1 MQVILL
7 ERIGNLGNIGDT
19 VEVRNGYA
27 RNYLLPQGKVL
38 RATDE
43 NLRRFN
49 EQRDEILAVNASR
62 RQSAE
67 ATADGLQDLSIVI
80 IRQASERGVL
90 YGSVNARDIA
100 EEVSLRAGKV
110 DRQMVQSEGAIK
122 MLGIHVVDIAPHP
135 EIVVPV
141 TINVARTEDEAVLQA
156 ERYARGEDVLALDA
170 DDADDAGD
178 DGDLE
183 ELFGDPTQFRP
194 RVYDENVDQDEADA
208 DETDPVDRL
217 LDGEA
222 APISAESHAAPE
234 EPTGDEA

>member
-7 ERIGNLGNIGDT
+7 ERIGNLGTIGDT

-38 RATDE
+38 RATEE

-49 EQRDEILAVNASR
+49 EQRGEILATNAAR
-62 RQSAE
+62 RQGAE
-67 ATADGLQDLSIVI
+67 ATADGLRDLSIVV

-90 YGSVNARDIA
+90 YGSVSARDIA
-100 EEVSLRAGKV
+100 EEVSRRAGKV
-110 DRQMVQSEGAIK
+110 DRQMIQSEGAIK

-156 ERYARGEDVLALDA
+156 QRHARGEDVLALDTDEAA
-170 DDADDAGD
+170 DE
-178 DGDLE
+178 GDLE

-194 RVYDENVDQDEADA
+194 KVYDEDVEQDEADA
-208 DETDPVDRL
+208 DEADRIDRL

-222 APISAESHAAPE
+222 APDSAESQAGLE
-234 EPTGDEA
+234 EPTDDEA

>member
-7 ERIGNLGNIGDT
+7 ERIGNLGNLGDT

-38 RATDE
+38 RATEE

-49 EQRDEILAVNASR
+49 EQRDEILAKNAVR
-62 RQSAE
+62 RQSAQ
-67 ATADGLQDLSIVI
+67 ATADGLRDLSIVI

-90 YGSVNARDIA
+90 YGSVSARAIA
-100 EEVSLRAGKV
+100 EEVSRHAGKV
-110 DRQMVQSEGAIK
+110 DRQMVQAEGAIK

-156 ERYARGEDVLALDA
+156 ERHARGEDALALDA

-194 RVYDENVDQDEADA
+194 RVYAENVDQDEAGA
-208 DETDPVDRL
+208 DETDPIDRL

-222 APISAESHAAPE
+222 APDSAEGQAVPE